1 MIRIGVDF
9 LHRTFFKSALDCLI
23 TIVCFIFA
31 AWALIVA
38 TRWALIDSVWVASD
52 GAQCTARGS
61 GACWAVISARIQL
74 ILFGLYPH
82 AEIWRAATGCAI
94 LLCAF
99 VVSCFPMFWTLG
111 RIGLIWIV
119 SFLAFYILMH
129 GGILG
134 LTTVADVYWGGVA
147 LTFFVFSAMMIF
159 GIPLAFFL
167 ALARHAGPPWLSGPV
182 GVAID
187 AGRAL
192 PLVTILFCF
201 WLLVPMLLPAWMQ
214 VSTLT
219 RALVGFGFF
228 FACYEAEVLRGGLQ
242 AIGKG
247 QEEAAKS
254 LGMRFWQYQFTVIL
268 PQVFRISLPQTMN
281 LVVGSFKDTSYVA
294 VLGFFDMV
302 AAANAAVGSGDWNG
316 QFVEVYVV
324 VALFYLTFGISLSRY
339 GAYLERRSGIAYQH

>member
-1 MIRIGVDF
+1 MIRKGVDF
-9 LHRTFFKSALDCLI
+9 LHRTFFKSALDSLI
-23 TIVCFIFA
+23 TILCFILV
-31 AWALIVA
+31 AWALILA
-38 TRWALIDSVWVASD
+38 TRWALIDSVWIAADGPQCAS
-52 GAQCTARGS
+52 RGS
-61 GACWAVISARIQL
+61 GACWAVISARFQL

-82 AEIWRAATGCAI
+82 AELWRAATGCLI
-94 LLCAF
+94 LLSAF
-99 VVSCFPMFWTLG
+99 VISCFPMFWTLS
-111 RIGLIWIV
+111 RIGLIWVI
-119 SFLAFYILMH
+119 SFLVFYVLMH
-129 GGILG
+129 GGIFG

-147 LTFFVFSAMMIF
+147 LTFFVFAAMMIV

-167 ALARHAGPPWLSGPV
+167 AVARHSGPPWLSGPV
-182 GVAID
+182 GVVID

-201 WLLVPMLLPAWMQ
+201 WLLVPMLLPSWMQ

-247 QEEAAKS
+247 QDEAAKS
-254 LGMRFWQYQFTVIL
+254 LGMRFWQYQFAVIL

-339 GAYLERRSGIAYQH
+339 GAYLERRSGMYQH

>member
-1 MIRIGVDF
+1 MIRASVGF
-9 LHRTFFKSALDCLI
+9 LRRTFFKSVLDALVSIACLVLAI
-23 TIVCFIFA
+23 WAAAFA
-31 AWALIVA
+31 I
-38 TRWALIDSVWVASD
+38 RWALIDSVWVAND
-52 GAQCTARGS
+52 GAECAARGS

-82 AEIWRAATGCAI
+82 AELWRAAIGCVI
-94 LLCAF
+94 LLTAF
-99 VVSCFPMFWTLG
+99 VVSCLPVFWTLT
-111 RIGLIWIV
+111 RIGLIWVV
-119 SFLAFYILMH
+119 SFLAFFVIVH

-134 LTTVADVYWGGVA
+134 LATVADVYWGGVA
-147 LTFFVFSAMMIF
+147 LTFFVFASMMIV

-167 ALARHAGPPWLSGPV
+167 ALGRHFGSPWLSRS
-182 GVAID
+182 VAVLID

-201 WLLVPMLLPAWMQ
+201 WLLVPMLLPTWMQ

-247 QEEAAKS
+247 QGEAAQS
-254 LGMRFWQYQFTVIL
+254 LGMRFWQYQLTVIL

-281 LVVGSFKDTSYVA
+281 LVVGSFKDTSYIA

-339 GAYLERRSGIAYQH
+339 GAYLERRSGVAYQH